1 MTAPS
6 DGLPT
11 PQRYWAML
19 AVAVGI
25 TMSVLDGA
33 IANVALPTMAGE
45 LRASPPAAVW
55 IINAYQL
62 ASVVTLLPF
71 AALGERLGYRR
82 VYQAGVAVFTLG
94 SLACALSPT
103 LSWLV
108 AARVIQGVGAAGL
121 MSVNGALVRFT
132 YPAALLGRGV
142 GLNALVV
149 AVAAALGPTV
159 ASAIL
164 AVGPWPWLFAV
175 NVPFGLVCLALALRV
190 LPRSERSSNRLDWTS
205 AALNA
210 LAFGLFFIGA
220 DSFTHGHGSQW
231 IASVELAVA
240 LTAAAALIVRERR
253 SERPL
258 IPVDLLRIRVFALSI
273 VASVCAF
280 AAYMLVFLVLPFFLQ
295 TVLHRSQVETGLL
308 MTPFSMAVGVVA
320 LLAGRLSDRVAPS
333 LLGLFGMTL
342 FGIGLVALAMLSP
355 HASTLDVVWR
365 VSLCGLGFG
374 FFQSPNNRVMLSS
387 APRARS
393 GAAGG
398 MLATARLVGVTT
410 GATLAALVF
419 HVAPDRAETIGLSLG
434 TVLAVAAG
442 IASIS
447 RGAGA
452 SRVPPAAAR
461 VSRGEAPGASMS

>member
-1 MTAPS
+1 MTSP

-19 AVAVGI
+19 AIAVGI

-33 IANVALPTMAGE
+33 IANVALPTMARE
-45 LRASPPAAVW
+45 LGASPPAAVW

-62 ASVVTLLPF
+62 TSVVTLLPF
-71 AALGERLGYRR
+71 AALGERIGYRR

-94 SLACALSPT
+94 SLACALSPS
-103 LSWLV
+103 LPWLV
-108 AARVIQGVGAAGL
+108 TARVVQGVGAAGL

-132 YPAALLGRGV
+132 YPTALLGRGV

-149 AVAAALGPTV
+149 SCAAALGPTV

-175 NVPFGLVCLALALRV
+175 NVPFGLVTLTLALRV
-190 LPRSERSSNRLDWTS
+190 LPASERSTERMDWTS

-210 LAFGLFFIGA
+210 FAFGLFFIGA
-220 DSFTHGHGSQW
+220 DSFTHGRGSLW
-231 IASVELAVA
+231 IACVELVVA
-240 LTAAAALIVRERR
+240 LTAATVLIVRERR
-253 SERPL
+253 SARPL
-258 IPVDLLRIRVFALSI
+258 IPVDLLGIRIFALSI

-280 AAYMLVFLVLPFFLQ
+280 AAYMLVFLTLPFHLQ

-308 MTPFSMAVGVVA
+308 MTPFPMALGAVA
-320 LLAGRLSDRVAPS
+320 LIAGRLSDRVAPA
-333 LLGLFGMTL
+333 LLGLFGMAL
-342 FGIGLVALAMLSP
+342 FGLGLASLAVLSP

-365 VSLCGLGFG
+365 VALCGLGFG

-398 MLATARLVGVTT
+398 MLATGRLVGVTT

-419 HVAPDRAETIGLSLG
+419 HLAPDRAETIGLGLG
-434 TVLAVAAG
+434 AVLAVAAG
-442 IASIS
+442 VASLS
-447 RGAGA
+447 RVGGA
-452 SRVPPAAAR
+452 STGPLAAGRVGGGG
-461 VSRGEAPGASMS
+461 SSAPV